1 MLSLQTQ
8 GEQLKKVDKNLDIM
22 EDNLKKGDYI
32 ATGMGSWGFF
42 KNLFKKS
49 PLSKKQTENSNN
61 NKQMPSMEE
70 AKMQNS

>member
-1 MLSLQTQ
+1 
-8 GEQLKKVDKNLDIM
+8 M

-70 AKMQNS
+70 AKIQNSQINNKYVEPFIYDGLNDE